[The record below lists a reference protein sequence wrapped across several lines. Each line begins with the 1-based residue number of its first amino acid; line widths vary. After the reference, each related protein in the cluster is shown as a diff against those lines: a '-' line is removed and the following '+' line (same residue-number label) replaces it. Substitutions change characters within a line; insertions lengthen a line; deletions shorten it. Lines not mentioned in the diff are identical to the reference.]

1 VSALRK
7 VRFVLALARR
17 DARGSGRRALLVV
30 TSVAIGVGALV
41 AINSFTDGLRESVRK
56 EARALLGADLAVYS
70 GSPFSPKVESL
81 LADVRRATRP
91 PADLVQVVTFGAM
104 AFVPGGTTTRLVQ
117 VLAVDSGYPFYGVIE
132 TAPAGEWE
140 HLATSGGA
148 IVDGALLV
156 SLGARVGDDLTLG
169 EARFK
174 IQAAVQNMPGDV
186 GVRSAIGPRVFIPR
200 SRVAATNL
208 LSFGSRGQYQAYF
221 RLPARADA
229 DSIAKR
235 FRRPLAAE
243 RVTIRTVSDDQR
255 RLSETLG
262 RFGNFLGLVALV
274 AVLLGGLG
282 VASAVHVFVK
292 RRLPAIAVLRCL
304 GASAGTI
311 LAAYLL
317 QALVVG
323 LLGSLLGALLG
334 ASIQLALPRL
344 LRDMLP
350 VDVAWTPSPRAILGG
365 IGIGVWSAL
374 VFSLLPLLAVRRV
387 SPLAV
392 LRRDY
397 EPERVKHLDLVR
409 AAAALALAASLVV
422 MAVAEAGALRPGL
435 AFAGGIGLA
444 LGALALSAFALV
456 RALRRFFPSRL
467 PYLYRQGLANLY
479 RPANQTLMV
488 VLALGFGA
496 FLLSTLLLVQHNLL
510 RGLRVDRG
518 AARPNV
524 VFFDVQPD
532 QRQDVEKRVRAFG
545 PITALVTP
553 IVPMRIQTLK
563 GRAISELLALEDATQ
578 QAEDPGQR
586 AEDSAPRAEGA
597 AQRQARSAQRPGRWA
612 LRREYRSSYRDT
624 LAASERI
631 VAGSWWRP
639 GEWRGRTTA
648 GPVPIAMDVG
658 LARELQLRLGDE
670 IVWDVQGVSVPS
682 RLACLRDV
690 EWARFEPNFFV
701 VFPEG
706 PLDDAPQS
714 YVVLS
719 RVDDPGARA
728 RLQRS
733 VVENYPNVSTLDLAQ
748 VQRAIERVLD
758 RVILAVRF
766 MALFSLAAGATV
778 LAGAVASSRQQ
789 RVREGALLRTL
800 GATRPQLVRILL
812 AEYAVLG
819 ALAAGA
825 AILLS
830 SLAAWALTRFVF
842 DGSFALPGPS
852 LLALL
857 LAILGLT
864 MIVGLAG
871 STEVWRRPPLEVLR
885 AE

>member
-1 VSALRK
+1 M
-7 VRFVLALARR
+7 
-17 DARGSGRRALLVV
+17 
-30 TSVAIGVGALV
+30 

-70 GSPFSPKVESL
+70 GSPFTPKAEALVG
-81 LADVRRATRP
+81 DVRRATRP
-91 PADLVQVVTFGAM
+91 PADVVRVVTFGAM

-117 VLAVDSGYPFYGVIE
+117 VLAVDPGYPFYGTIE
-132 TAPAGEWE
+132 TAPAGEWPQ
-140 HLATSGGA
+140 LAASGGA

-156 SLGARVGDDLTLG
+156 SLGARLGDELALG
-169 EARFK
+169 EARFR
-174 IQAAVQNMPGDV
+174 IRAIVQNMPGDV

-200 SRVAATNL
+200 SRVGETRL

-221 RLPARADA
+221 RLPTGTDGQA
-229 DSIAKR
+229 IAKR
-235 FRRPLAAE
+235 FRGPLAAE
-243 RVTIRTVSDDQR
+243 RLTIRTVSDDQR
-255 RLSETLG
+255 QLSETLG
-262 RFGNFLGLVALV
+262 HFGNFLGLVALV

-282 VASAVHVFVK
+282 VASAVHVFIK
-292 RRLPAIAVLRCL
+292 RRMPTVAVLRCL
-304 GASAGTI
+304 GASARTI

-323 LLGSLLGALLG
+323 LVGSVLGAVFG
-334 ASIQLALPRL
+334 AAVQLALPRL
-344 LRDMLP
+344 LRDVLP
-350 VDVAWTPSPRAILGG
+350 VDVAWTPSGRAILGG
-365 IGIGVWSAL
+365 LGIGVWTAV

-397 EPERVKHLDLVR
+397 EPERGPRWDLAR
-409 AAAALALAASLVV
+409 IAATLALAASLVA
-422 MAVAEAGALRPGL
+422 MAVLEAGGLLVGL
-435 AFAGGIGLA
+435 AFAGGIGVA
-444 LGALALSAFALV
+444 LGALALSAFLLV
-456 RALRRFFPSRL
+456 RGLRRFFPARL

-488 VLALGFGA
+488 VLALGFGT
-496 FLLSTLLLVQHNLL
+496 FGLSTLLLVQHNLL

-518 AARPNV
+518 ASRPNV

-532 QRQDVEKRVRAFG
+532 QKEDVEKRVRAFG
-545 PITALVTP
+545 PITAPVTP
-553 IVPMRIQTLK
+553 IVPMRIQSLK
-563 GRAISELLALEDATQ
+563 GRATSELLAIEN
-578 QAEDPGQR
+578 P
-586 AEDSAPRAEGA
+586 S
-597 AQRQARSAQRPGRWA
+597 QRPERWA

-631 VAGSWWRP
+631 VGGSWWRP
-639 GEWRGRTTA
+639 GEWRGRAATE
-648 GPVPIAMDVG
+648 PVPIAMDVG
-658 LARELQLRLGDE
+658 LARELRLAIGDE
-670 IVWDVQGVSVPS
+670 VVWDVQGVGIRS

-719 RVDDPGARA
+719 RVDDPTARA
-728 RLQRS
+728 RLQRG
-733 VVENYPNVSTLDLAQ
+733 VVEAHPNVSTLDLAQ

-778 LAGAVASSRQQ
+778 LAGAVASSRYQ

-800 GATRPQLVRILL
+800 GATRSQLLRILL
-812 AEYAVLG
+812 TEYAVLG
-819 ALAAGA
+819 ALAASA

-830 SLAAWALTRFVF
+830 SLAAWALVRFVF
-842 DGSFALPGPS
+842 NGSFALPGPS
-852 LLALL
+852 LLVLL
-857 LAILGLT
+857 LAVLGLT
-864 MIVGLAG
+864 VIVGLSG